1 MDVLSVVPEWYT
13 EEHQNVL
20 NRELLWEYKEI
31 TPRKMDML
39 RILKYVN
46 GMIGT
51 GSTTDKLLVSGT
63 KRILRVRPSY
73 L

>member
-1 MDVLSVVPEWYT
+1 MDVLSVVPEWYM

-20 NRELLWEYKEI
+20 NREPLWKYKEI
-31 TPRKMDML
+31 TPGKMDML
-39 RILKYVN
+39 RILKYAT
-46 GMIGT
+46 GTIGT
-51 GSTTDKLLVSGT
+51 GSTTDKLLVSGS